1 MLYSVYC
8 WIKFQDDTV
17 GLSRK
22 EERELKK
29 ALYASLQESRRLAK
43 AFDLHVS
50 TPVTVAH
57 PTRQSVKQAG
67 CAVSSAPV
75 TAPVTP
81 VKVVTARS
89 TRSLAEERN
98 QETAKSVDLKKYN
111 FYIYLFIYCFYLF
124 IYCFYLFIYFYYLFI
139 YCYFCLSYLLILS
152 FICSFILINIS
163 LIYLLLFIHSFIYI
177 DCNFFLFIYL

>member
-1 MLYSVYC
+1 M
-8 WIKFQDDTV
+8 IKFQDDTV

-50 TPVTVAH
+50 APVTVAH

-67 CAVSSAPV
+67 CAVTSAPV

-111 FYIYLFIYCFYLF
+111 FYIYLFIVFIYLF
-124 IYCFYLFIYFYYLFI
+124 IVFIYLFIFIIYLFIYFYYLFI
-139 YCYFCLSYLLILS
+139 YC
-152 FICSFILINIS
+152 
-163 LIYLLLFIHSFIYI
+163 
-177 DCNFFLFIYL
+177 